1 MKRAVYGI
9 VIAALLCPAVSYAQ
23 NLSVEEVLGSV
34 EKNNITLKALAAELE
49 AEKLENSL
57 SSSLPDPEIE
67 FSYLWGSPVAIGNR
81 QDVSASQTFDYAT
94 LSGARRRAADGR
106 NDLAESRFRSE
117 RQSILLQAEQCC
129 IDLVYYNA
137 LIGQMQTRVQNAS
150 DIAASLERKMSLG
163 QANQLEYNNA
173 ALSLSKL
180 NGSLTALTV
189 ERDAVLLELRQLN
202 GGEPLIFEASEYE
215 SVMLP
220 SDFEQWASE
229 ASDRSPA
236 LAYVRAQVKVG
247 EEELALRRSE
257 AMPSLSVGYT
267 GEFVVGQRYQG
278 MSVGVS
284 VPLWSAGRRVKQAQ
298 ASLSAAR
305 ARQNDA
311 KSQFYHNLEIQYQR
325 TAGLQK
331 VAQTYSE
338 SLAKVSDNVVLLQ
351 KAMDR
356 GAVSVLDYML
366 QMDLFY
372 DALEQSLNARRDF
385 QKSYAEL
392 TAFEL

>member
-1 MKRAVYGI
+1 MNRAIYGI
-9 VIAALLCPAVSYAQ
+9 VIAGLLCPLAAYAQ
-23 NLSVEEVLGSV
+23 TLCVQEVLGSV

-67 FSYLWGSPVAIGNR
+67 FSYLWGSPLAIGNR

-106 NDLAESRFRSE
+106 NDLAQSNFRSE
-117 RQSILLQAEQCC
+117 RQTILLQAEKCC

-137 LIGQMQTRVQNAS
+137 LLAQMQTRVQNAS
-150 DIAASLERKMSLG
+150 DIASSLERKLSLG

-173 ALSLSKL
+173 VLSLSKL
-180 NGSLTALTV
+180 SGELTRLTI

-202 GGEPLIFEASEYE
+202 GGEDVLFDVSEYE

-220 SDFEQWASE
+220 SDFEQWALE

-247 EEELALRRSE
+247 QEELTLRRSE
-257 AMPSLSVGYT
+257 AMPSLSVGYA

-278 MSVGVS
+278 VSVGVS

-298 ASLSAAR
+298 ASLTAAR
-305 ARQNDA
+305 ARQNEA
-311 KSQFYHNLEIQYQR
+311 KSRFYHNLEMQYQK

-331 VAQTYSE
+331 VALSYEE
-338 SLAKVSDNVVLLQ
+338 SMAKVSDNVALLQ

-366 QMDLFY
+366 QMEFFY
-372 DALEQSLNARRDF
+372 DTLEQSLNAQRDF
-385 QKSYAEL
+385 QKSYADL

>member
-1 MKRAVYGI
+1 MKCAVYGI
-9 VIAALLCPAVSYAQ
+9 VIAALLCPAASYAQ
-23 NLSVEEVLGSV
+23 SLRVEEVLGSV

-106 NDLAESRFRSE
+106 NDLAESSFRSE

-137 LIGQMQTRVQNAS
+137 LIAQMQTRVQNAS
-150 DIAASLERKMSLG
+150 DIAASLERKLSLG

-173 ALSLSKL
+173 VLSLSKL
-180 NGSLTALTV
+180 NGELTRLTT

-202 GGEPLIFEASEYE
+202 GGEPLSFEASEYE

-247 EEELALRRSE
+247 EEELTLRRSE
-257 AMPSLSVGYT
+257 AMPSLSVGYA

-278 MSVGVS
+278 VSVGVS

-325 TAGLQK
+325 TTGLQK
-331 VAQTYSE
+331 VAQTYVE
-338 SLAKVSDNVVLLQ
+338 SLLKVSDNVALLQ
-351 KAMDR
+351 KSMER
-356 GAVSVLDYML
+356 GALSVLDYML
-366 QMDLFY
+366 QMALFY
-372 DALEQSLNARRDF
+372 DALEQSLNAQRDF
-385 QKSYAEL
+385 QKSYAAL

>member
-23 NLSVEEVLGSV
+23 SLRVEEVLGSV

-106 NDLAESRFRSE
+106 NDLAESSFRSE

-137 LIGQMQTRVQNAS
+137 LIAQVQTRVQNAS
-150 DIAASLERKMSLG
+150 DIAASLERKLSLG

-173 ALSLSKL
+173 VLSLSKL
-180 NGSLTALTV
+180 SGSLTALTV
-189 ERDAVLLELRQLN
+189 ERDAVMLELRQLN
-202 GGEPLIFEASEYE
+202 GGEPLCFDASEYE

-257 AMPSLSVGYT
+257 AMPSLSVGYA

-278 MSVGVS
+278 VSVGVS

-305 ARQNDA
+305 ARHSDA

-331 VAQTYSE
+331 VAQTYVE
-338 SLAKVSDNVVLLQ
+338 SLLKVSDNVALLQ

-366 QMDLFY
+366 QMEFFY
-372 DALEQSLNARRDF
+372 DTLEQTLTAQRDF
-385 QKSYAEL
+385 QKSYAAL